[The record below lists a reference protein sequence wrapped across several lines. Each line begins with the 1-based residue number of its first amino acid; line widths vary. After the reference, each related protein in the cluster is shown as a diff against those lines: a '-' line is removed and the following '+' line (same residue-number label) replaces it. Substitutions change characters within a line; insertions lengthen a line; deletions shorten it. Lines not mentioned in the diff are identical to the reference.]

1 MKNSFIL
8 FQNYREYFEDLTGDE
23 AKELLFAIFDYEKTR
38 TKPDKLSA
46 KVGCYFLVIKQQ
58 LDKNYEE
65 YLRIADKNRENGVK
79 GGRPKKT
86 QNNPKNPVGF
96 RKTQKTQPN
105 PKNLDIDI
113 DNDIDND
120 IDKEKEVKKEKDLQP
135 KQPVAPA
142 SKKKS
147 PQAVMCDYFKSR
159 YKANTGLEYLTNNED
174 FVILADLIKKYGMEQ
189 VKQRIDWLET
199 SCLNAVFWFA
209 KSINDFTIGNLRKH
223 WNKILKPITE
233 EQRRQEQEKKKEE
246 ERMKRVLAE
255 VQRRKE
261 EEAKWNTQ

>member
-1 MKNSFIL
+1 
-8 FQNYREYFEDLTGDE
+8 
-23 AKELLFAIFDYEKTR
+23 
-38 TKPDKLSA
+38 
-46 KVGCYFLVIKQQ
+46 
-58 LDKNYEE
+58 
-65 YLRIADKNRENGVK
+65 
-79 GGRPKKT
+79 
-86 QNNPKNPVGF
+86 
-96 RKTQKTQPN
+96 
-105 PKNLDIDI
+105 
-113 DNDIDND
+113 
-120 IDKEKEVKKEKDLQP
+120 
-135 KQPVAPA
+135 
-142 SKKKS
+142 
-147 PQAVMCDYFKSR
+147 MCDYFKGK

>member
-1 MKNSFIL
+1 MENNSFIL
-8 FQNYREYFEDLTGDE
+8 YTNYFDILKDLSDSDLGIMFRAILSYKTTG
-23 AKELLFAIFDYEKTR
+23 
-38 TKPDKLSA
+38 
-46 KVGCYFLVIKQQ
+46 
-58 LDKNYEE
+58 NYE
-65 YLRIADKNRENGVK
+65 LPSHLQLAFRFLKN
-79 GGRPKKT
+79 
-86 QNNPKNPVGF
+86 Q
-96 RKTQKTQPN
+96 
-105 PKNLDIDI
+105 LDIDNEKWLKTKEARSQAGKKGGAPKGNNNANKTSKNKQKQAKTSKNKQNKHN
-113 DNDIDND
+113 DNDNVNDNVNVNVNENDND
-120 IDKEKEVKKEKDLQP
+120 KQIEQP

-189 VKQRIDWLET
+189 VKQRIDWFET

-261 EEAKWNTQ
+261 EESKWNTQ

>member
-1 MKNSFIL
+1 
-8 FQNYREYFEDLTGDE
+8 
-23 AKELLFAIFDYEKTR
+23 
-38 TKPDKLSA
+38 
-46 KVGCYFLVIKQQ
+46 
-58 LDKNYEE
+58 
-65 YLRIADKNRENGVK
+65 
-79 GGRPKKT
+79 
-86 QNNPKNPVGF
+86 
-96 RKTQKTQPN
+96 
-105 PKNLDIDI
+105 
-113 DNDIDND
+113 NDIDND
-120 IDKEKEVKKEKDLQP
+120 IDKEKKIKKEKDLQP

-147 PQAVMCDYFKSR
+147 PQAVMCDYFKDR

-174 FVILADLIKKYGMEQ
+174 FVILADLIKKYGTEQ
-189 VKQRIDWLET
+189 VKQRIDWLEI

-209 KSINDFTIGNLRKH
+209 KSINDFTIGTLRKH